1 MMCLIRTMNPVT
13 INFAQAVLKD
23 AEIMSFLFDAN
34 TSVMDGSSLIVQRRL
49 MVIDEDEEEAR
60 ALLTAAGLEDD
71 LINLSG

>member
-1 MMCLIRTMNPVT
+1 MRRLIRTMNPVT

-34 TSVMDGSSLIVQRRL
+34 TSGMDGSPLIVQRRL